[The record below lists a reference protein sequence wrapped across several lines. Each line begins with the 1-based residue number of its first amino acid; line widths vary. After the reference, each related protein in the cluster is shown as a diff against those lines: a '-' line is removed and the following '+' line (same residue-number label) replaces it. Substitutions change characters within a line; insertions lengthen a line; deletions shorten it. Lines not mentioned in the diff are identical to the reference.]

1 MALTLSALKT
11 ELTTDPNAYGY
22 APHVASGSTGAL
34 AALLNEPRTT
44 INVPR
49 GLVGT
54 WEIIAATD
62 GAEYSALNA
71 TAKDIYQTLVSAGT
85 VDVTDAQIQA
95 ILKAL
100 FPNPSTTRT
109 NLIARLTRIG
119 SHAEQLFGVGVSHSD
134 CAQALVS

>member
-62 GAEYSALNA
+62 GAEYGALNA
-71 TAKDIYQTLVSAGT
+71 TAKDIYKTLVSAGT
-85 VDVTDAQIQA
+85 VDVADAQIQA
-95 ILKAL
+95 ILKTL
-100 FPNPSTTRT
+100 FPSPSTTRT
-109 NLIARLTRIG
+109 NLIARLTRPG
-119 SHAEQLFGVGVSHSD
+119 SRAEQLFGGGVTHAD
-134 CAQALVS
+134 CARALAS

>member
-1 MALTLSALKT
+1 MALTLAALKT

-34 AALLNEPRTT
+34 AALLNEPRAT
-44 INVPR
+44 ISVPR

-62 GAEYSALNA
+62 AAEYNGLSA
-71 TAKDIYQTLVSAGT
+71 TAKD
-85 VDVTDAQIQA
+85 DVADAQIQA

-119 SHAEQLFGVGVSHSD
+119 SRAEQLFGVGVSHSD